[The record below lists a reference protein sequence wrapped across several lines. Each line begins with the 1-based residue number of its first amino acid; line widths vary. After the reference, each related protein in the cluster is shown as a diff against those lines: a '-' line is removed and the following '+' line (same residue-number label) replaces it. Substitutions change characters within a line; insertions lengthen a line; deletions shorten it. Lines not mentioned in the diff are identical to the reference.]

1 MSGSFGD
8 MLSKAK
14 AYLADQTAK
23 HDITE
28 QPVTIA
34 AGFDNKEN
42 LGTISANTTPKLLM
56 YHRLSTK
63 GKLQKAAQAPGQSKL
78 PFMVQKQP

>member
-1 MSGSFGD
+1 VYAACIGIS
-8 MLSKAK
+8 
-14 AYLADQTAK
+14 
-23 HDITE
+23 HTE